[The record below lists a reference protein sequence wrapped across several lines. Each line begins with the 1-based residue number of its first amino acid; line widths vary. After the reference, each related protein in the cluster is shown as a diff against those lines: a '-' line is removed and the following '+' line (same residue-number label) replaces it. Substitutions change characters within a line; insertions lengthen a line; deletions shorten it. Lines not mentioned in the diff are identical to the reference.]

1 MEKYNTNISMATTT
15 SVTTFTDF
23 VNAFKLPYDK
33 EATKNIPAI
42 EKTNTRI
49 GLKSANILGNVL
61 RIPAKN
67 DYKQFLDLYRR
78 DYLLKKGKREYYTEK
93 QIVDDGPILIDLDF
107 HYETSITTRQ
117 HTSQHVHEFII
128 ELADQLKSM
137 FQFDDDIDIEVYIF
151 QKDNVNVVEEKGI
164 TKDGVH
170 IIIGCKCDRASQLIL
185 RNRMINK
192 ISTIFAKLPLKNS
205 PEDIYD
211 YSVTSGGSNWQL
223 FGSMKPNHKPYK
235 LSNVYRIGYDED
247 DEEIIVEE
255 NDLSCIDPY
264 NNTEDLWK
272 LSARNDEHPSLFFR
286 SSFMDEY
293 NAFKSSISNK
303 VVPPGSPM
311 KSRVPSGIE
320 FDGSNRDKILALK
333 NPAELALLR
342 DKFIESFDK
351 PRDID
356 REIKEIYD
364 YVMALPSSY
373 YENGSYSRWIRVC
386 WALSNALS
394 LENEMYVDRL
404 LFVWVDF
411 SAQSSTF
418 AFNTI
423 PDLISRWDD
432 ARYRLNSNDNP
443 LTVRSI
449 MFWVKEDNPSKFKEI
464 QSVSIEHIIDKIIYG
479 PSKGSVVDMNTI
491 VDDLLA
497 ELLHKLYGS
506 DHVCTS
512 PSRNFWY
519 RYINGRWR
527 VDDGGNALRMKIKD
541 LKKYF
546 MKRLTSHQEKPP
558 VPTPNGTIDK
568 DAEKQLKQLR
578 SRILQIYQKLGDS
591 SFKKKVM
598 EEARGLF
605 YDEEFVNLLD
615 TNKDL
620 ICFANGVVDMKQGVF
635 RPGRPD
641 DFISLTTGV
650 NYIDDFQQSH
660 QDTLKDIKQFIA
672 ELFPNESLRMYVMDH
687 LASLFTGH
695 NHHQNAHFYIG
706 GGANGKSALIDLLSL
721 SLGEYKGDVPAS
733 LIFDKRG
740 KVGSTAPEIVA
751 LKGKRLAVIQE
762 PSKTE
767 EVNEGVFKQL
777 TSANDPVSG
786 RALYDKFPT
795 TFIPQYKLVIA
806 TNYLPKINATDHGTW
821 RRVAVVPYES
831 FFTDTPVANDP
842 AKPYQFKVDRKIAD
856 KFAVWKEVFA
866 SYLVK
871 LAIETQGMV
880 KPCEAVLERSKEYQ
894 SSQDAISEFIHDK
907 IRVDDKT
914 MKISKTD
921 LVSEFTTWHAATY
934 GKGGPTARDLYDY
947 FTKKFGNPK
956 NSSWYGLRIVYGND
970 SASDSENEEDDDIE
984 GMDETDWLNSS

>member
-1 MEKYNTNISMATTT
+1 MAT
-15 SVTTFTDF
+15 SSLLTFTDF

-61 RIPAKN
+61 RIPEKN
-67 DYKQFLDLYRR
+67 DYKKFLDLYRR

-93 QIVDDGPILIDLDF
+93 QLLDDGPILIDLDF
-107 HYETSITTRQ
+107 HYETSISTRQ
-117 HTSQHVHEFII
+117 HTSQQVHEFII

-137 FQFDDDIDIEVYIF
+137 FQFDEDTDIEVYIF
-151 QKDNVNVVEEKGI
+151 HKDNVNVVEEKGI

-170 IIIGCKCDRASQLIL
+170 IIVGCKCDRVSQLIL
-185 RNRMINK
+185 RNRMIDK
-192 ISTIFAKLPLKNS
+192 ISSIFTKVPLKNA
-205 PEDIYD
+205 PEDVYD

-247 DEEIIVEE
+247 DEEVIVEE
-255 NDLSCIDPY
+255 NDLNCLDPY
-264 NNTEDLWK
+264 NNTDDLWK
-272 LSARNDEHPSLFFR
+272 LSARNDEHTCLFFR
-286 SSFMDEY
+286 SSFIEEY
-293 NAFKSSISNK
+293 NAFKASTSNK
-303 VVPPGSPM
+303 VMPSGSPM
-311 KSRVPSGIE
+311 KTRVPSGIG

-333 NPAELALLR
+333 NPADLALLR
-342 DKFIESFDK
+342 ELFFESVDK

-373 YENGSYSRWIRVC
+373 YDNGSYSKWIRVC
-386 WALSNALS
+386 WALANGLS
-394 LENEMYVDRL
+394 IDNEMYVERL
-404 LFVWVDF
+404 LFIWIDF
-411 SAQSSTF
+411 SAQSSSF
-418 AFNTI
+418 SFNSI
-423 PDLISRWDD
+423 PELISRWDD
-432 ARYRLNSNDNP
+432 AQTRLYSNENP
-443 LTVRSI
+443 LTVRSL
-449 MFWVKEDNPSKFKEI
+449 MYWVKEDNAVKYKEI
-464 QSVSIEHIIDKIIYG
+464 QSLSIEHIIDKIIYG
-479 PSKGSVVDMNTI
+479 PSKGDVVDMNTI

-497 ELLHKLYGS
+497 ELLYKLYGS

-527 VDDGGNALRMKIKD
+527 VDDGGNSLRMKIKD

-546 MKRLTSHQEKPP
+546 MKRLI
-558 VPTPNGTIDK
+558 TPQQNNQSTNQSTNQRTTIGTIDDK
-568 DAEKQLKQLR
+568 DAERQKKLR
-578 SRILQIYQKLGDS
+578 SRILQIHQKLGDS
-591 SFKKKVM
+591 TFKKKIM
-598 EEARGLF
+598 EEARGLC

-650 NYIDDFQQSH
+650 NYIDNFNGNH
-660 QDTLKDIKQFIA
+660 NETLISIKKFIA

-831 FFTDTPVANDP
+831 FFTDTPVSNDP
-842 AKPYQFKVDRKIAD
+842 AKPHQFKVDRKIAD

-970 SASDSENEEDDDIE
+970 SASDSENEEDDDID
-984 GMDETDWLNSS
+984 GMDETDFFDS